1 MWVLLA
7 LGVIST
13 TVGICNEISA
23 RRRGDRPDATLT
35 LGLAMGPFL
44 CLLAGNRTIVEAVVG
59 QRSFILDVATG
70 VAAIAGGVLLLY
82 RLIRR

>member
-1 MWVLLA
+1 VLLA

-13 TVGICNEISA
+13 PLGIYNEVSA
-23 RRRGDRPDATLT
+23 CRRGGRPDPTLT
-35 LGLAMGPFL
+35 LGLAVGPFL
-44 CLLAGNRTIVEAVVG
+44 CLLAGNRAVVEAISG
-59 QRSFILDVATG
+59 QRSSILDVATG